1 LSRGLFICSGVL
13 MSTGT
18 FMIKCQ
24 KNESLVGK
32 QLVTWKKWFLKRIE
46 TK

>member
-1 LSRGLFICSGVL
+1 
-13 MSTGT
+13 
-18 FMIKCQ
+18 MIKCQ

-46 TK
+46 TKESRGLIENSRTR